1 MLSLWG
7 NKADGINDKVKS
19 TIHVAGDSLV
29 FDDYLVLV
37 DYSDQVI
44 SFLEQKAPHLRV
56 GCDACRRGMEMQRE
70 IRTPE
75 VRALGKRL
83 AEYVSKGQIVI
94 RPDTY
99 WNQYTYYWEMPSEL
113 QTRLAREAT
122 FVILKGD
129 LHYRRLLSDR
139 LWPPSTPVEEV
150 VPHFLAAFVALRI
163 LKSIPVMGIPATIVD
178 KLEKEDPKW
187 RLNGE
192 HGIIQSVLK

>member
-1 MLSLWG
+1 ML
-7 NKADGINDKVKS
+7 
-19 TIHVAGDSLV
+19 

-37 DYSDQVI
+37 DYSNQVI

-99 WNQYTYYWEMPSEL
+99 WNQYTYYWEMPAEL

-122 FVILKGD
+122 LIILKGD
-129 LHYRRLLSDR
+129 LNYRRLLSDR
-139 LWPPSTPVEEV
+139 LWSPSTPVEEV
-150 VPHFLAAFVALRI
+150 VPYFPAAFVAFRI